1 MVDVRDSGGIEMD
14 RREMKKKMQM
24 ALIRELWQNQKNK
37 FGETRQE
44 VILSKMNIYD
54 PSEAVE
60 RRFRDLVT
68 EIFLNEQKK
77 EN

>member
-1 MVDVRDSGGIEMD
+1 MD
-14 RREMKKKMQM
+14 RREMKKKLQM
-24 ALIRELWQNQKNK
+24 ALIRELWQNQKNR

-44 VILSKMNIYD
+44 VILSKMNVY
-54 PSEAVE
+54 PVSNATN
-60 RRFRDLVT
+60 RRFKDLVT

>member
-1 MVDVRDSGGIEMD
+1 MD

-68 EIFLNEQKK
+68 EIFRSLQQK

>member
-1 MVDVRDSGGIEMD
+1 
-14 RREMKKKMQM
+14 M
-24 ALIRELWQNQKNK
+24 ALIRELWQNQLNR

-60 RRFRDLVT
+60 RRFRNLVT
-68 EIFLNEQKK
+68 EIFHKMINEQ
-77 EN
+77 

>member
-1 MVDVRDSGGIEMD
+1 MD

-24 ALIRELWQNQKNK
+24 ALIRELWQNQKNQ

-54 PSEAVE
+54 PSEAVQ

-68 EIFLNEQKK
+68 DMFLNEQSKQK
-77 EN
+77 

>member
-1 MVDVRDSGGIEMD
+1 VVDVRDSGGIEMD

-68 EIFLNEQKK
+68 EIFRSLQQK